1 LAAVRDAQMMHVGSA
16 ASAVLKQDA
25 IRFLVRATPG
35 LPTRE
40 MAMISNPMTCALLAG
55 AVITLAALASSP
67 VVAALP
73 AGAGTDEATDVRPV
87 MIAQAARPG
96 AALAPTAIAPNDAF
110 PAYQRG
116 VRAAAATS
124 NEALRRYVWRTRMIY
139 NFYYPDFASGE

>member
-1 LAAVRDAQMMHVGSA
+1 
-16 ASAVLKQDA
+16 
-25 IRFLVRATPG
+25 
-35 LPTRE
+35 
-40 MAMISNPMTCALLAG
+40 MISSSMGCALLAG

-67 VVAALP
+67 VVAAVP
-73 AGAGTDEATDVRPV
+73 AGADQAADAGPV
-87 MIAQAARPG
+87 MIAQAAPPG
-96 AALAPTAIAPNDAF
+96 AAMAPAAIASDDAF